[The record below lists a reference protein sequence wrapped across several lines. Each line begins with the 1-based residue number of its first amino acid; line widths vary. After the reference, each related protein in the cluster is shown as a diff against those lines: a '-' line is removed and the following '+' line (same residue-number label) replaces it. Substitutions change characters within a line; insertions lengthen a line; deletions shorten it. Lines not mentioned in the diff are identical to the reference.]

1 MKTTVVW
8 ALVVLNGLLLVSF
21 VGRVSGVGAGESAAL
36 AQNPPA
42 GAGAVNQPP
51 RRPGEYILIP
61 GEITGGSSAVV
72 YMLDINNRQLG
83 AMSYDDTQ
91 RNLNVMPPIDL
102 DRVFEAANAT
112 GAPANGNTNRGAGGT
127 RGTGGGGGP
136 RR

>member
-1 MKTTVVW
+1 MKSTVLW
-8 ALVVLNGLLLVSF
+8 ALVVVNGLLLVSF
-21 VGRVSGVGAGESAAL
+21 VGRVTGVGTGESAAL

-42 GAGAVNQPP
+42 GGAAATGNQPP

-61 GEITGGSSAVV
+61 GEITGGSGAVV

-91 RNLNVMPPIDL
+91 RNLNVMPPIEL

-112 GAPANGNTNRGAGGT
+112 VPPNNGGT
-127 RGTGGGGGP
+127 RGTGGTRGGGT